1 MEQDKTR
8 LLKFFEHAWTIVFVK
23 SHRSLAIIYLSNY
36 DNIHTHTVKREEITM
51 LYEHK
56 KTLLL
61 DLTTLFWTWIFP
73 LQNSIFPLRSLRCR
87 FDNPLENSRN
97 FTFLFFNILN
107 PLSFSLLLKVF
118 AIWFVRLKVTS
129 KV

>member
-23 SHRSLAIIYLSNY
+23 SHSSLAIIYLSNY

-56 KTLLL
+56 RLFSWIWQPSSELEFFLYKILFFHWDPYVVDSTTLLK
-61 DLTTLFWTWIFP
+61 IRE
-73 LQNSIFPLRSLRCR
+73 ISL
-87 FDNPLENSRN
+87 
-97 FTFLFFNILN
+97 FLFFNILN

-118 AIWFVRLKVTS
+118 CNLIRKVKS
-129 KV
+129 NV